1 MWILFLRA
9 RYMKRELRKTISG
22 MHGKISIL
30 DAGFGY
36 GQYSLWM
43 AENFPQ
49 AELTSA
55 EIEPVMI
62 DDFQE
67 LVKSFK
73 LENISL
79 EKIDLTKMEHDSK
92 FDLAVSVDVMEHIL
106 EDQLVF
112 DNIHKSLKPGGVFVM
127 HTPHIRKSSPRGE
140 GAFVGEHV
148 RDGYPTA
155 ELLGKLKQ
163 AGFDKL
169 EYILT
174 YGKYG
179 ALAWKILQ
187 KYPIMTLQKSKLLFL
202 LLPFYMILIY
212 PFAEML
218 MRLDLDITNEEG
230 DGILVKAWKKS

>member
-9 RYMKRELRKTISG
+9 RYMKRELRKIITQLGGEISL
-22 MHGKISIL
+22 L

-36 GQYSLWM
+36 GQYSLWL
-43 AENFPQ
+43 AENYPQ
-49 AELTSA
+49 AKLTSA

-79 EKIDLTKMEHDSK
+79 EEIDLTQMSYDSK

-127 HTPHIRKSSPRGE
+127 HTPHIRKSALRGK

-148 RDGYPTA
+148 RDGYSTA
-155 ELLGKLKQ
+155 ELLGKLNQ

-169 EYILT
+169 EYLLT

-202 LLPFYMILIY
+202 LLPFYLILIY
-212 PFAEML
+212 PLAEIL
-218 MRLDLDITNEEG
+218 MRLDLDSSNVEG
-230 DGILVKAWKKS
+230 DGILVKAWKKL